1 MSLISN
7 THSVIAFESG
17 KTKPLD
23 GQRLAK
29 VTYKVDKKT
38 GVKPDSKAVSIPMI
52 KWSDLTANHVTALQ
66 GEFLAVVHKAQDSIV
81 RAKVE
86 SGASSINDA
95 DISLDAVVQYLLEES
110 GRMTG
115 EVIRG
120 WFSDTLK
127 EPLMLAF
134 ASKLGIAEDA
144 APTAEQED
152 KLAKVIKGYE
162 DSFARLASGAATFN
176 DAQKQ
181 NMLKALELVEEDDSF
196 VVRFTERLSK
206 VKSDDDLLMAL

>member
-38 GVKPDSKAVSIPMI
+38 GIKPDSKAVSIPM
-52 KWSDLTANHVTALQ
+52 LTWEHLEPQHIQALK
-66 GEFLAVVHKAQDSIV
+66 GEFMASLHKIQDAIV
-81 RAKVE
+81 RNKVE
-86 SGASSINDA
+86 SGASSIHED
-95 DISLDAVVQYLLEES
+95 DIGLDAIIRYTLEES
-110 GRMTG
+110 GRITG
-115 EVIRG
+115 DVIRG
-120 WFSDTLK
+120 WFQDSIR

-144 APTAEQED
+144 TPTKEQED
-152 KLAKVIKGYE
+152 KLSKILKGYE
-162 DSFARLASGAATFN
+162 DSFAKLASGAASFN
-176 DAQKQ
+176 EAQKT
-181 NMLKALELVEEDDSF
+181 NMLKALEFAEDDDALAS
-196 VVRFTERLSK
+196 RFTERLSK
-206 VKSDDDLLMAL
+206 VKSDDELLMAL

>member
-38 GVKPDSKAVSIPMI
+38 GIKPDSKAVSIPMI
-52 KWSDLTANHVTALQ
+52 KWGDLTANHVTALQ

-86 SGASSINDA
+86 SGATSINDA

-162 DSFARLASGAATFN
+162 DSFAKLASGAATFN
-176 DAQKQ
+176 DAQKA

>member
-52 KWSDLTANHVTALQ
+52 KWGDLTANHVTALQ

-162 DSFARLASGAATFN
+162 DSFAKLASGAATFN